1 MTMLY
6 NLTQILAFSKLFF
19 NNKKSERKTEF
30 EHTLCVHFRQTK
42 TETDSCLEDLLD
54 RTCKAV
60 STSLQLSVICTFN
73 TKWQQT
79 LAGSMC
85 ACVSALWS

>member
-1 MTMLY
+1 MTMLC

-42 TETDSCLEDLLD
+42 TETDSCLEDY
-54 RTCKAV
+54 
-60 STSLQLSVICTFN
+60 
-73 TKWQQT
+73 
-79 LAGSMC
+79 
-85 ACVSALWS
+85 